1 MLSICSNVIG
11 DGVIK
16 RGCCAISV
24 VQLFSPK
31 EGGIIKYEEMSGR
44 SCPRQESGN

>member
-1 MLSICSNVIG
+1 MG

-16 RGCCAISV
+16 RGCFAISV

-31 EGGIIKYEEMSGR
+31 EGGIIKYEGMMG
-44 SCPRQESGN
+44 